1 MQEERKSQASPS
13 ELELL
18 KEWYTYNSFVR
29 KKYLQEIF
37 QKLPDEERYK
47 DKGASFPSVVD
58 IFMHVIDAY
67 RSWFIYTYEDRWS
80 EFERLRGKKKYTKEE
95 VEAEEEKLDTLL
107 NNFLNALTPDDLQQ
121 WIAFKGRQDFRKIK
135 LRDMLWHMVE
145 EDLQHRGELNAL
157 FWQLNIDPPVTG
169 WNPFDEDKEEI
180 SEDEYHRIKGES
192 T

>member
-1 MQEERKSQASPS
+1 MQEERKAQTSPS

-18 KEWYTYNSFVR
+18 KEWYAYNSFVR

-37 QKLPDEERYK
+37 EKLPEEERYK
-47 DKGASFPSVVD
+47 DRGASFPSVVD
-58 IFMHVIDAY
+58 IFMHIIDAY

-107 NNFLNALTPDDLQQ
+107 NNFLNALTEDDLPQ
-121 WIAFKGRQDFRKIK
+121 WIAFKGRVDFRKIR

-169 WNPFDEDKEEI
+169 WNPFDEDKEQI
-180 SEDEYHRIKGES
+180 SEEEYRKIKGES

>member
-1 MQEERKSQASPS
+1 MQKERKSQASPS

-95 VEAEEEKLDTLL
+95 VEAEEVKLDTLL

>member
-107 NNFLNALTPDDLQQ
+107 NNFLNALTPDNLQQ

-180 SEDEYHRIKGES
+180 SEEEYHRIKGES

>member
-180 SEDEYHRIKGES
+180 SEEEYHRIKGES